1 MRQPSVGLNFFMGLL
16 AATAMSISSAAQLR
30 DCTTPG
36 SPDEYKIYVDDV
48 RLPSSNIPARLRSRA
63 QYLRNALFNELNNS
77 WQDDASVKRCDGR
90 FPNDVAEFDDTQVG
104 SLNNL
109 RVVLEVWTA
118 IDDVAAADGE
128 FGFVLVPTRS
138 ILPPGVFV
146 VKDKFEGDVNVILK
160 RNKEL
165 QAFAPIVL
173 GTRLYQNHSYIDAL
187 QFLCKGHTQLQS
199 TVSRQA
205 SSSNSQLLQRER
217 DLLAKLDVVIDDSY
231 KEAKAS
237 GEPQFA
243 ALSPDLSGQYT
254 CPK

>member
-1 MRQPSVGLNFFMGLL
+1 MRRTQIELL
-16 AATAMSISSAAQLR
+16 IGFLALTLTSTLSAAQLI
-30 DCTTPG
+30 DCTMSG

-48 RLPSSNIPARLRSRA
+48 RLPASNVPPRLRNRA
-63 QYLRNALFNELNNS
+63 QYLRTALFNELSNS
-77 WQDDASVKRCDGR
+77 WQDHASVKRCDRR
-90 FPNDVAEFDDTQVG
+90 FPNDAAEFDDTQVG

-128 FGFVLVPTRS
+128 FGFVLVPARS
-138 ILPPGVFV
+138 MIPPAVFV
-146 VKDKFEGDVNVILK
+146 VKDKSQGDVNLILK

-187 QFLCKGHTQLQS
+187 QFLCQGHTQLQS
-199 TVSRQA
+199 TVLRQA
-205 SSSNSQLLQRER
+205 SGANSQLLRREK
-217 DLLAKLDVVIDDSY
+217 DLLVTLDAVIDDSY
-231 KEAKAS
+231 KQAKAS
-237 GEPQFA
+237 GGPQFA
-243 ALSPDLSGQYT
+243 AITPDPNGQYT